1 MKIYNNYS
9 NSKCSIGL
17 AKLLVDLLAFK
28 NHDVWLISPCL
39 AEFRLPVPP
48 GDFRSLLGGQKD
60 EIRFTD
66 LLTRV
71 AQEHNLFIVT
81 KPPGELI
88 QFSKIKQLEEKLELR
103 IDLENKKEEEEE
115 EDLGLN
121 GYTIVD
127 DVIEELNRD
136 IDSLANAALVHSDT
150 IWIGRK
156 LQAKGA
162 KLYYRDQLQSK
173 LLCTSIGALIGS
185 ANFTNADLT
194 LNDELMLKITT
205 PEELLQLQN
214 AAKEMVDRAID
225 EQNYS
230 WKQALEES
238 GYKINDYKKFFN
250 SPGLKDYPD
259 FQKKLEKIIPFC
271 RLS

>member
-1 MKIYNNYS
+1 MKIHTNYS
-9 NSKCSIGL
+9 YSKCSIVL
-17 AKLLVDLLAFK
+17 AKLLVELLGFK
-28 NHDVWLISPCL
+28 NQDVWLISPWL
-39 AEFRLPVPP
+39 SEFWLPVPP

-60 EIRFTD
+60 EIKFTD
-66 LLTRV
+66 LLTWV

-81 KPPGELI
+81 KPPVELI

-103 IDLENKKEEEEE
+103 IDLENEK
-115 EDLGLN
+115 DLG

-156 LQAKGA
+156 LKAKGA
-162 KLYYRDQLQSK
+162 KLYYRDQLQAK

-185 ANFTNADLT
+185 TNFTNADQT
-194 LNDELMLKITT
+194 INDGLMLEITT
-205 PEELLQLQN
+205 TKELSQLRN
-214 AAKEMVDRAID
+214 AAEQMVNRAID

-230 WKQALEES
+230 WEQALEKSE
-238 GYKINDYKKFFN
+238 YKINDYKKFFN